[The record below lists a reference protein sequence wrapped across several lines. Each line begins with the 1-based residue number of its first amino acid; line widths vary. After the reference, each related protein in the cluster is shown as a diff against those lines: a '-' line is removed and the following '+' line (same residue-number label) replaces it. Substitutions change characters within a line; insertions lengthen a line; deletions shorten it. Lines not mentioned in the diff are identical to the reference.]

1 MMFFSLLIFL
11 SIYLLISHAAIEEE
25 EGVLVLTDSNFDEAI
40 QSNNFILVEVILIK
54 IYFLLYLY
62 LFKLFFFPSKF

>member
-40 QSNNFILVEVILIK
+40 QSNNFILVEVISIK
-54 IYFLLYLY
+54 FISYYVN
-62 LFKLFFFPSKF
+62 

>member
-11 SIYLLISHAAIEEE
+11 SVYLLISHAAIEEE

-40 QSNNFILVEVILIK
+40 QSNNFILVEVISIK
-54 IYFLLYLY
+54 FISYYVN
-62 LFKLFFFPSKF
+62 